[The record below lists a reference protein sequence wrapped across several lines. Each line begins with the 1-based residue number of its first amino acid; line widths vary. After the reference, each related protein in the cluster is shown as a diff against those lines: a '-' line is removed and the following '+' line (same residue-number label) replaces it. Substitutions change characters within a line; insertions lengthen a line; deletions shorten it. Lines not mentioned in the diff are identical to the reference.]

1 MMICSTLL
9 EISTSAEVAPAP
21 TAAGTIA
28 FDELILPQNAVGL
41 PALTRDAIGT

>member
-1 MMICSTLL
+1 MMCSTLR
-9 EISTSAEVAPAP
+9 EISTSAEVPPTP

-41 PALTRDAIGT
+41 PALILDAIGT